1 MRYDCMR
8 KNTPRI
14 IAIVLMLCTL
24 FSFVSVSVLASES
37 KTVIGNAPEPMQ
49 MSQTQLQNAK
59 SVFGTA
65 FAFMRC
71 VEYLGKTLKAVNA
84 VVVASK
90 EDKSFGTICDI
101 AIDAFLGRKRDDD
114 STSGDSDNSAE
125 YYALMSAEIKNI
137 HKELTALDDG
147 IEKINSSIQDLNNT
161 IIAEGNKEYV
171 NDFRKSYIDL
181 ANDMLDEYEQ
191 LMIILDDENSTM
203 DSAKRDYDD
212 LYISATRLNNML
224 YEYMSGS
231 YRDDGKS
238 IYAVMYEY
246 VDGTAGTSQSV
257 INERCIGF
265 ADELYATFALSQYYL
280 MICGVYQMEYC
291 DHYGASSYVTENEA
305 PESLPRNSI
314 VNSIT
319 RMEPRYENIVE
330 GVAKYV
336 VSCGN
341 YNMNMFYV
349 PDVTGNTHSLTY
361 SNLGHKLYSCDRY
374 YFSSSFPKE
383 YEEMFLDTPLS
394 FDTSDTA
401 LATVGENNE
410 IVLTGATGTFTLN
423 MKYGER
429 VIADYTFNV
438 VEPDIAHGYGIDRA
452 PYLVSSAEELNKV
465 AKISNSHIKL
475 ISNIN
480 LGGATYNDSVFHG
493 TFSGTFDGNG
503 YSITNAVI
511 QEYNSERIGFFAYL
525 SSSAVVKNLT
535 LQGVTVKKGSQH
547 RLPFY
552 FGVLCAYNTG
562 RIYNCTTENCTILFY
577 NFTTS
582 NPMRSY
588 VGGLVGYNSGGIE
601 NCMTNN
607 FHFDSN
613 QVQFNY
619 FLINDYIISI
629 GGLAGSSPGGLLK
642 NNLVKRPY
650 ISYRATFRDMFR
662 TSTPVTQQKNSIGL
676 VVGDRRPSDTEALVL
691 DGNLV
696 ADLRGEIYLTSTT
709 YVGVS
714 SQRYEAVS
722 VMSVSNPE
730 NYRVIASGYNLDR
743 DVYSEL
749 VIGTPPAN
757 TNVSYGD
764 NLDLHGMV
772 LLMKHA
778 SGMPSIV
785 PFSYTSTFDPYQL
798 GEQTVTVY
806 YNVGNNYKTLSA
818 DLTITVVCT
827 DHEWELDTVIVEP
840 SCTTDGS
847 VKNVCTICGKTDIV
861 EVAGKNGH
869 DYVASVTAPTC
880 LAGGYTTHTCSRCS
894 SSYVDTPTAAKGHTP
909 GAAANCT
916 APQTCT
922 VCDAI
927 LVPSLGHTP
936 GASATCTTDQK
947 CTVCD
952 VTLVAAISHKPGTP
966 ATCESD
972 QTCTVC
978 GTILAVAMGH
988 NYAPSITKPSCLEQG
1003 YTTHSCTRCDS
1014 SYRDTYTD
1022 AKGHTPGTATCE
1034 GEGKCTVCGTI
1045 TSPALGHNYT
1055 ATVIQPT
1062 CLEKGYT
1069 KHSCTRCDSSYNDTY
1084 TDAKGHT
1091 PGAAASCVSGEKC
1104 TICGATTTPA
1114 LGHDYSSVVTHP
1126 TCLAQGYTTYS
1137 CKRCNYTCVDDYTP
1151 AKGHAPG
1158 APASCESSAKC
1169 TACGTVTENA
1179 LGHNYRA
1186 SLTQPT
1192 CIAQGYT
1199 TYSCTRCSSSYVS
1212 DYTDITAHTPG
1223 YTASCETPERCTV
1236 CGVTL
1241 TAALGHNYIP
1251 EVTAPTCLAQGYT
1264 TYSCDRCEA
1273 RYVTD
1278 YTPTVE
1284 HTPGTAP
1291 TCESAETCT
1300 VCGVVLNSSLGHSYT
1315 TAVTAPTC
1323 LAQGYTTYTCQ
1334 RCLFSYTADY
1344 TSTSEHTPGD
1354 AANCTSSQ
1362 RCTLCSTVLE
1372 SALGHSYLESVTP
1385 PTCTE
1390 QGYSTF
1396 DCIRCD
1402 SQYVDNYTSPVGHT
1416 PGDAASCD
1424 NAQKCTVCESVIR
1437 AALGHDYEAQIIPA
1451 TCLSKGFT
1459 MHTCTRCQ
1467 SSYNDSFKDKTDHTP
1482 GGWIVDTPAAV
1493 GVGGTEHVECTV
1505 CRVVL
1510 EARETDPLLPGEEE
1524 NTPSDG
1530 TPDNTDN
1537 GNKEDSDKLKVWQIV
1552 LISCG
1557 STVGSAGLC
1566 GVAIFLFKRKFG

>member
-1 MRYDCMR
+1 MR

-14 IAIVLMLCTL
+14 IAIILMLCTI
-24 FSFVSVSVLASES
+24 FSFVSISVFASES

-49 MSQTQLQNAK
+49 MSQTQVQNAK

-71 VEYLGKTLKAVNA
+71 VEYLGKTLKAINA
-84 VVVASK
+84 VAVAVK

-114 STSGDSDNSAE
+114 SSTSGGTDNSAE
-125 YYALMSAEIKNI
+125 YYALMSAEIKTI
-137 HKELTALDDG
+137 HKQLTSLEDG
-147 IEKINSSIQDLNNT
+147 IAKINSSIQDLNNT
-161 IIAEGNKEYV
+161 IIAEGNKAYV
-171 NDFRKSYIDL
+171 NEFRKSYIDL

-191 LMIILDDENSTM
+191 LMITLDDETGTI
-203 DSAKRDYDD
+203 DSIKRDYDD
-212 LYISATRLNNML
+212 LYISSVRLNNML

-238 IYAVMYEY
+238 IYEVMYEY
-246 VDGTAGTSQSV
+246 VDSTAGTSQSV
-257 INERCIGF
+257 IYERCIGF
-265 ADELYATFALSQYYL
+265 AEELYSTFALSQYYL
-280 MICGVYQMEYC
+280 MLCGVYQMEYC

-314 VNSIT
+314 VTAIT
-319 RMEPRYENIVE
+319 RMEPRYKNIVE

-361 SNLGHKLYSCDRY
+361 SNLGYKLYSCDRY

-465 AKISNSHIKL
+465 AKIPNSHIKL

-480 LGGATYNDSVFHG
+480 LGGATYNDSVFQG

-535 LQGVTVKKGSQH
+535 LQGITVKKGSQH
-547 RLPFY
+547 RFPFY

-562 RIYNCTTENCTILFY
+562 RIYNCTTENCTILFH

-588 VGGLVGYNSGGIE
+588 VGGLVGFNSGGIE

-607 FHFDSN
+607 FRFDSN
-613 QVQFNY
+613 QVQFNN

-642 NNLVKRPY
+642 NNLVKKPY

-662 TSTPVTQQKNSIGL
+662 TSTPATQQKNSIGL

-709 YVGVS
+709 YVGVNY
-714 SQRYEAVS
+714 QRYEAVS

-785 PFSYTSTFDPYQL
+785 PFSYISTFDPYQL

-806 YNVGNNYKTLSA
+806 YTVGNNYKTLSA

-827 DHEWELDTVIVEP
+827 DHDWVLDSVIVEP

-869 DYVASVTAPTC
+869 DYIASVTAPTC
-880 LAGGYTTHTCSRCS
+880 LAGGYTTHTCSHCS

-966 ATCESD
+966 ATCESE

-988 NYAPSITKPSCLEQG
+988 NYAPSITKPTCLEQG

-1022 AKGHTPGTATCE
+1022 AKGHTPGAAATCVS
-1034 GEGKCTVCGTI
+1034 GEKCTVCGTI

-1091 PGAAASCVSGEKC
+1091 PGAEATCVSGEKC
-1104 TICGATTTPA
+1104 TVCGITTTPA
-1114 LGHDYSSVVTHP
+1114 LGHEYSSVVTHP

-1137 CKRCNYTCVDDYTP
+1137 CKRCDYTYVDDYTS
-1151 AKGHAPG
+1151 AKGHTPG

-1179 LGHNYRA
+1179 LGHNY
-1186 SLTQPT
+1186 T
-1192 CIAQGYT
+1192 
-1199 TYSCTRCSSSYVS
+1199 SS
-1212 DYTDITAHTPG
+1212 
-1223 YTASCETPERCTV
+1223 
-1236 CGVTL
+1236 
-1241 TAALGHNYIP
+1241 
-1251 EVTAPTCLAQGYT
+1251 VTAPTCLAQGYT
-1264 TYSCDRCEA
+1264 TYSCDRCA
-1273 RYVTD
+1273 ASYVTD
-1278 YTPTVE
+1278 YTPTAE
-1284 HTPGTAP
+1284 HTPGAAP

-1300 VCGVVLNSSLGHSYT
+1300 VCG
-1315 TAVTAPTC
+1315 
-1323 LAQGYTTYTCQ
+1323 
-1334 RCLFSYTADY
+1334 
-1344 TSTSEHTPGD
+1344 
-1354 AANCTSSQ
+1354 
-1362 RCTLCSTVLE
+1362 
-1372 SALGHSYLESVTP
+1372 
-1385 PTCTE
+1385 
-1390 QGYSTF
+1390 
-1396 DCIRCD
+1396 
-1402 SQYVDNYTSPVGHT
+1402 
-1416 PGDAASCD
+1416 
-1424 NAQKCTVCESVIR
+1424 
-1437 AALGHDYEAQIIPA
+1437 
-1451 TCLSKGFT
+1451 
-1459 MHTCTRCQ
+1459 
-1467 SSYNDSFKDKTDHTP
+1467 
-1482 GGWIVDTPAAV
+1482 
-1493 GVGGTEHVECTV
+1493 
-1505 CRVVL
+1505 
-1510 EARETDPLLPGEEE
+1510 
-1524 NTPSDG
+1524 
-1530 TPDNTDN
+1530 
-1537 GNKEDSDKLKVWQIV
+1537 IV
-1552 LISCG
+1552 LSN
-1557 STVGSAGLC
+1557 SLLC
-1566 GVAIFLFKRKFG
+1566 PRRL